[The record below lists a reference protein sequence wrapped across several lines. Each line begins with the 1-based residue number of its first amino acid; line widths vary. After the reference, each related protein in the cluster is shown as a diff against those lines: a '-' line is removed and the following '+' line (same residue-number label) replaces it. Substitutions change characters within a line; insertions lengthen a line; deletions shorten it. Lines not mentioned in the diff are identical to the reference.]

1 MHTPTSLT
9 AFSTTR
15 RGALLSLS
23 ALALAMSGCGGS
35 GGDDPQPDDRAEV
48 TLLVYMMGT
57 NLESDHN
64 SASGNIKE
72 MQSIAPH
79 PGINLILTT
88 GAAKKDGWRTV
99 QRKRVS
105 GQNIELLKDL
115 GEIDMGSEATLQDFV
130 TWGMQTYPAK
140 RTILVLW
147 DHGGGPNYGVGADPF
162 TGNSLSLDKI
172 RSAVAGATQAA
183 GQKLAIIGFDTCLM
197 GCVEVAQ
204 ALAPYADYLVAS
216 EELEPG
222 SGQDWA
228 ALMKHLTTKPT
239 DTTESFG
246 RTMVD
251 AFVAKQ
257 TAQDATADFT
267 LSLTDLGQMNELSAA
282 LADVSATLSDRLTS
296 SPAEAW
302 ISISQARSKAF
313 IFGSTLLSPFGF
325 ELADMNLFLWN
336 SLQLPDSQLDRLL
349 SSLKRAVVHES
360 HGPSFGGS
368 LSGLT
373 LYLPQRVAS
382 TAKDTAT
389 YSSFS
394 FLPEAQRRLVA
405 QTQSVGE
412 DTTLLPLPKVGVL
425 SPAGAPSSPGRMSAP
440 LQALYP
446 DLVTQ
451 DFSALQGP
459 GNELQ
464 AIKPLHDR
472 DEGGLLDP
480 DFMSGWLYLED
491 ANGSP
496 VYFSALPDGLRLAE
510 DDPETFLVP
519 VSFREA
525 GSADSSDLDDG
536 FLIVTDAAKRGELRV
551 TGFLPGSQTQGSAAA
566 PRSVDLPDNAE
577 VQPRWLFRGDN
588 GKSIPQWGQASD
600 LVPFVPLKDGDLFP
614 RGSMAQLEAGTSARL
629 GVVDVRGWMVLDTPA
644 S

>member
-1 MHTPTSLT
+1 MHAPTSLT
-9 AFSTTR
+9 PFRTTR

-23 ALALAMSGCGGS
+23 ALALAASGCGGS
-35 GGDDPQPDDRAEV
+35 GGDDPVPDDRAEV

-57 NLESDHN
+57 NLESEDG

-72 MQSIAPH
+72 MQSVTPN
-79 PGINLILTT
+79 PLVNVVLTT
-88 GAAKKDGWRTV
+88 GAAEKDGWRTV
-99 QRKRVS
+99 QRKRVQ
-105 GQNIELLKDL
+105 GTRIEPLADL
-115 GEIDMGSEATLQDFV
+115 GQIDMGSEATLRDFV

-140 RTILVLW
+140 RTILFLW
-147 DHGGGPNYGVGADPF
+147 DHGGGPNHGVGSDPF

-172 RSAVAGATQAA
+172 RSALASATQAA
-183 GQKLAIIGFDTCLM
+183 GQKLALVGFDTCLM

-228 ALMKHLTTKPT
+228 ALVRHLTTKPA

-246 RTMVD
+246 RTIVD

-257 TAQDATADFT
+257 TAEDPTADFT
-267 LSLTDLGQMNELSAA
+267 LSLTDLSRMNELSAA
-282 LADVSATLSDRLTS
+282 LADVSATLGDRLNA

-302 ISISQARSKAF
+302 ISLAQARSKAF
-313 IFGSTLLSPFGF
+313 IFGSTVLSPFGF

-336 SLQLPDSQLDRLL
+336 SLQLPESQLDRLL
-349 SSLKRAVVHES
+349 NALKQAVVHEN

-382 TAKDTAT
+382 TAKDTTT
-389 YSSFS
+389 YSSLS

-405 QTQSVGE
+405 RTQSVGE
-412 DTTLLPLPKVGVL
+412 DTNLLPLPKVGA
-425 SPAGAPSSPGRMSAP
+425 STPDGAPSSPGRISAP

-451 DFSALQGP
+451 DFSALQGQ
-459 GNELQ
+459 GGELL
-464 AIKPLHDR
+464 AIKPLSGRDGDR
-472 DEGGLLDP
+472 LLDP
-480 DFMSGWLYLED
+480 NFMDGWLRLETAD
-491 ANGSP
+491 SP
-496 VYFSALPDGLRLAE
+496 AVYFSALPDGLRIAE

-519 VSFREA
+519 VSLREIGESTA
-525 GSADSSDLDDG
+525 SQG
-536 FLIVTDAAKRGELRV
+536 FLIVTDVAKRGELRA
-551 TGFLPGSQTQGSAAA
+551 TGFLPGNLTQGSAAA
-566 PRSVDLPDNAE
+566 PRSMEVPGNAE
-577 VQPRWLFRGDN
+577 IQPLWLFPGSSEK
-588 GKSIPQWGQASD
+588 GIPQWGQASD
-600 LVPFVPLKDGDLFP
+600 LVPFVPLKEGDLFP
-614 RGSMAQLEAGTSARL
+614 RGSMSQLEPGTFPRL
-629 GVVDVRGWMVLDTPA
+629 GVIDVRGWMVLDTPA